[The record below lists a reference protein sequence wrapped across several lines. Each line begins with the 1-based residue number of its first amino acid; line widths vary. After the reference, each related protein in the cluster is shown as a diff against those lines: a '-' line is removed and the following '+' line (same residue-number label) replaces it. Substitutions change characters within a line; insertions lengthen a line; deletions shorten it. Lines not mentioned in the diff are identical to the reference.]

1 MGFRLT
7 PKEDRFFPLFSA
19 VAQVALDA
27 TANLAQ
33 LVGADP
39 VDRPGLAVG
48 VRELEHRGDE
58 ATHAVIRSL
67 AGSFITPFD
76 RGDVYT
82 LAIGLD
88 DCVDRIDDAAQI
100 LAMYGI
106 SRLPER
112 INGLLNAVTRMAQ
125 LTVEAMPRL
134 HSPGDLGEYWI
145 EVNRLE
151 NQVDA
156 SHRQAVADLL
166 SANGDVV
173 TTLKVKEFFDALRA
187 AAAAFENVAHAIER
201 VAVKGA

>member
-1 MGFRLT
+1 MGLRFT
-7 PKEDRFFPLFSA
+7 PKDDRFFPLFSA

-33 LVGADP
+33 LVGADL
-39 VDRPGLAVG
+39 VDRPGLADG
-48 VRELEHRGDE
+48 IRELEHRGDE

-82 LAIGLD
+82 LAIALD
-88 DCVDRIDDAAQI
+88 DCVDRVDDAAQI
-100 LAMYGI
+100 LSLYGI

-112 INGLLNAVTRMAQ
+112 IDGLLNGVTRMAQ

-134 HSPGDLGEYWI
+134 HNPVALDEYWI

-151 NQVDA
+151 NQVGA
-156 SHRQAVADLL
+156 SHRQAMADLL
-166 SANGDVV
+166 SANGDLVAI
-173 TTLKVKEFFDALRA
+173 LKVKEFLDAVRA
-187 AAAAFENVAHAIER
+187 AAAAFENVAHTVER